1 MVETVLLEYLNE
13 ALPVPA
19 FMEFPEENAP
29 DEYVILTKIGGDMTD
44 WIYRSTVEFQCVSTS
59 LADAAKLCEELK
71 DVMNSAAS
79 LPEITRARYA
89 GDYNATFTASK
100 SYRYKAV
107 YEITHY

>member
-1 MVETVLLEYLNE
+1 MVEKVLLDYLNST
-13 ALPVPA
+13 LTVPA

-29 DEYVILTKIGGDMTD
+29 EEYVILTKIGGGMTD
-44 WIYRSTVEFQCVSTS
+44 WVYRSTIEFQCVSIS
-59 LADAAKLCEELK
+59 LLDAARLCEQLK
-71 DVMNSAAS
+71 GAMNSAVV
-79 LPEITRARYA
+79 LPEIAKARYA